1 MELIYLVED
10 KYQIKN
16 KENAEK
22 LEKFISFY
30 RNKGFN
36 NPQIKEIVQG
46 LLYGIDYSIYAKLDY
61 DYKQMYEIRTGLIH
75 GIDVS
80 YYKDNELDSSY
91 MSEIRRALENKL
103 DLSWYNSDYNVYQ
116 LIEIIRSQNEG
127 FDYKILLDPKL
138 QPFEIR
144 ELRTNKVKFYYYK
157 LKRSFSK

>member
-1 MELIYLVED
+1 MELIYLVEG

-36 NPQIKEIVQG
+36 EAQIKEIVQG
-46 LLYGIDYSIYAKLDY
+46 LLYGIDYLIYAKLDY
-61 DYKQMYEIRTGLIH
+61 DYKQMFQIRTGLIH

-80 YYKDNELDSSY
+80 YYTDNELDSSY
-91 MSEIRRALENKL
+91 MFEIRRALENKL
-103 DLSWYNSDYNVYQ
+103 DLSWYNSNYNVYQ

-138 QPFEIR
+138 QPFEMR

-157 LKRSFSK
+157 LKHSFSK

>member
-1 MELIYLVED
+1 MELIYLVEG

-30 RNKGFN
+30 RNKGFKEA
-36 NPQIKEIVQG
+36 QIKEIVQG
-46 LLYGIDYSIYAKLDY
+46 LLYGIDYLIYAKLDY

-75 GIDVS
+75 GIDVA
-80 YYKDNELDSSY
+80 YYTDNELGSSY

-103 DLSWYNSDYNVYQ
+103 DLSWYNSNYNVYQ

-138 QPFEIR
+138 QPFEMR

-157 LKRSFSK
+157 LKHSFSK

>member
-1 MELIYLVED
+1 MKLVYKVED
-10 KYQIKN
+10 QYEVDN
-16 KENAEK
+16 KEIAEK
-22 LEKFISFY
+22 LEKFIAFY

-36 NPQIKEIVQG
+36 EPQIKEIVQG
-46 LLYGIDYSIYAKLDY
+46 LFYGIDYSIYTKLDY
-61 DYKQMYEIRTGLIH
+61 DYKQMYQIRTGLIH

-80 YYKDNELDSSY
+80 YYTDKDLDSSY

-103 DLSWYNSDYNVYQ
+103 DLSWYNSDYNIYQ

-138 QPFEIR
+138 QAFEMR
-144 ELRTNKVKFYYYK
+144 ELRSNKIKFYCYK

>member
-1 MELIYLVED
+1 MKLVYKVED
-10 KYQIKN
+10 QYEVDN
-16 KENAEK
+16 KEKAEK
-22 LEKFISFY
+22 LEKFIAFY

-36 NPQIKEIVQG
+36 EPQIKEIVQG
-46 LLYGIDYSIYAKLDY
+46 LFYGIDYSIYSKLDY

-80 YYKDNELDSSY
+80 YYTDNELGSSY

-103 DLSWYNSDYNVYQ
+103 DLSWYNSNYNVYQ
-116 LIEIIRSQNEG
+116 LVEIIRAQNEG

-138 QPFEIR
+138 QPFEMR

>member
-1 MELIYLVED
+1 MELIYLVEG

-22 LEKFISFY
+22 IEKFISFY
-30 RNKGFN
+30 RNKGFKEA
-36 NPQIKEIVQG
+36 QIKEIVQG
-46 LLYGIDYSIYAKLDY
+46 LLYGIDYLIYAKLDY

-75 GIDVS
+75 GIDVA
-80 YYKDNELDSSY
+80 YYTDNELGSSY

-103 DLSWYNSDYNVYQ
+103 DLSWYNSNYNVYQ

-138 QPFEIR
+138 QPFEMR

-157 LKRSFSK
+157 LKHSFSK

>member
-1 MELIYLVED
+1 MELIYLVEG

-36 NPQIKEIVQG
+36 EAQIKEIVQG
-46 LLYGIDYSIYAKLDY
+46 LLYGIDYLIYAKLDY
-61 DYKQMYEIRTGLIH
+61 DYKQMFQIRTGLIH

-80 YYKDNELDSSY
+80 YYTDNELDSSY
-91 MSEIRRALENKL
+91 MFEFRRALENKL
-103 DLSWYNSDYNVYQ
+103 DLSWYNSNYNVYQ

-138 QPFEIR
+138 QPFEMR

-157 LKRSFSK
+157 LKHSFSK

>member
-1 MELIYLVED
+1 MELIYLVEG

-30 RNKGFN
+30 RNKGFKEA
-36 NPQIKEIVQG
+36 QIKE
-46 LLYGIDYSIYAKLDY
+46 
-61 DYKQMYEIRTGLIH
+61 QMYEIRTGLIH

-80 YYKDNELDSSY
+80 YYTDNELGSSY

-116 LIEIIRSQNEG
+116 LVEIIRAQNEG

-138 QPFEIR
+138 QPFEMR